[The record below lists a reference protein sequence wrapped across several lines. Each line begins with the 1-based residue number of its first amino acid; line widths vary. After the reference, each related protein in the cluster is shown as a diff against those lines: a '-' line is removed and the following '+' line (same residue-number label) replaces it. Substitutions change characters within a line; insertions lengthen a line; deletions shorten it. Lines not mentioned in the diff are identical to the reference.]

1 MDREKILSLVQDME
15 SCVKRLNQELRCMN
29 VARDNENDILDGLE
43 VVLDNAIELRNL
55 ANKACIIAEDC

>member
-15 SCVKRLNQELRCMN
+15 LYVERLNQDLRVMN
-29 VARDNENDILDGLE
+29 VARDNENDILDVLE

-55 ANKACIIAEDC
+55 ANKACMIAEDC